1 MGTTD
6 ERQGTRARMRGGL
19 PLKGAFRLRRF
30 GDIWHKNA
38 LSAVIALAIP
48 DLVLLALGRLDLA
61 VYTSAGA
68 MCALYAHG
76 LPYAARARTLLWVA
90 LGMIASVGV
99 ALTAAGLT
107 RSTTV
112 LIIVAAVLAALHK
125 VACDAARIGP
135 PGNVIFTFIA
145 ATCAFM
151 PQRLSEVPFH
161 LLLATTGAA
170 LAWLVCMAPG
180 IVRPDG
186 PQRIAVARAL
196 EAAAR
201 ALEAAAGVP
210 AEAPGS
216 PAAVAGV
223 PAAGE
228 SLVEAVGSSAAIA
241 GGPAAGSPAADAA
254 VSRARHDAA
263 AAVNAAWHTLLLA
276 PAGPG
281 RGALERLLAHAEES
295 LVTGSAADADRLAAW
310 AADADRLAAW
320 AADAD
325 RLAAWAGDLRRNRP
339 LPETGLTEAE
349 AAELTGIAVERAA
362 RRGRPRPLRAFHP
375 ASPLFP
381 IGIRV
386 AVGSALAGVISMAA
400 GVGHPYWAIVTAA
413 SVFQANA
420 VLSWHRALQ
429 RALGSFAGLLLFTAL
444 LPVSRTG
451 QLALVLLV
459 LLLQF
464 VTEALITRNYWLG
477 TVCVTPMA
485 LLLTEFPGYQPAG
498 SLIADRWL
506 DTCVGV
512 AAGLLSCLLVTN
524 RRTAS
529 RIDDALRRVAV
540 TRAAAERLLEAGP
553 PGAGDRSRARG
564 LLVTAL
570 VELREVT
577 EVAAGEWWQ
586 RALPEERIAR
596 AEQQGHRT
604 LARLAG
610 PVRDL
615 AGIESAPGS

>member
-1 MGTTD
+1 MGATD
-6 ERQGTRARMRGGL
+6 ERQGTRARLRGGL
-19 PLKGAFRLRRF
+19 PLKGTFRLRRF

-90 LGMIASVGV
+90 LGMIASVGA
-99 ALTAAGLT
+99 ALTTAGLT

-135 PGNVIFTFIA
+135 PGNVIFTFMA

-161 LLLATTGAA
+161 LVLATAGAA

-201 ALEAAAGVP
+201 ALETAAR
-210 AEAPGS
+210 
-216 PAAVAGV
+216 V
-223 PAAGE
+223 PAAT
-228 SLVEAVGSSAAIA
+228 ARSSA
-241 GGPAAGSPAADAA
+241 GADDA

-295 LVTGSAADADRLAAW
+295 LATGSTAADRLAAGDADRLAAW
-310 AADADRLAAW
+310 G
-320 AADAD
+320 
-325 RLAAWAGDLRRNRP
+325 GDLRRNRP

-362 RRGRPRPLRAFHP
+362 RRGRPRLLRAFHP

-420 VLSWHRALQ
+420 VLSWHRGLQ
-429 RALGSFAGLLLFTAL
+429 RALGSFVGILLFTAL

-512 AAGLLSCLLVTN
+512 TAGLLSCLLVTN
-524 RRTAS
+524 RRTAG

-540 TRAAAERLLEAGP
+540 TRAAAERLLASGS
-553 PGAGDRSRARG
+553 PGTGERSRVRG

>member
-6 ERQGTRARMRGGL
+6 ERQGTRAPMRGGL
-19 PLKGAFRLRRF
+19 QLKGVFRLRRF

-76 LPYAARARTLLWVA
+76 LPYAARARTLLRVV

-107 RSTTV
+107 RSTVV

-135 PGNVIFTFIA
+135 PGNVIFTFMA

-161 LLLATTGAA
+161 LVLATAGAA

-201 ALEAAAGVP
+201 ALETAARVP
-210 AEAPGS
+210 
-216 PAAVAGV
+216 
-223 PAAGE
+223 
-228 SLVEAVGSSAAIA
+228 AAIA
-241 GGPAAGSPAADAA
+241 GSTAVIARVPVTVEGPAEAVGNPAADAA
-254 VSRARHDAA
+254 GSRARHDAA

-295 LVTGSAADADRLAAW
+295 LATGSAADDRP
-310 AADADRLAAW
+310 AAW

-339 LPETGLTEAE
+339 LPQTGLTEAE

-362 RRGRPRPLRAFHP
+362 RRGRPRLLRAFHP

-420 VLSWHRALQ
+420 VLSWHRGLQ

-524 RRTAS
+524 RRTAG

-540 TRAAAERLLEAGP
+540 TRAAAESLLEAGS

-610 PVRDL
+610 PVRDP

>member
-6 ERQGTRARMRGGL
+6 ERPRTHMRMRL
-19 PLKGAFRLRRF
+19 PLKGAFRLGRF

-76 LPYAARARTLLWVA
+76 LPYAARARTLLRVA

-107 RSTTV
+107 RSTTA

-125 VACDAARIGP
+125 VVCDAARIGP
-135 PGNVIFTFIA
+135 PGNVIFTFMA

-151 PQRLSEVPFH
+151 PQRLGEVPFH
-161 LLLATTGAA
+161 LVLATAGAA

-196 EAAAR
+196 EATAR
-201 ALEAAAGVP
+201 ALEAVARI
-210 AEAPGS
+210 
-216 PAAVAGV
+216 PAAT
-223 PAAGE
+223 
-228 SLVEAVGSSAAIA
+228 A
-241 GGPAAGSPAADAA
+241 GGPAVIARVPATAEVPVASAGGSVQATAERPAEAAEGPAADAA
-254 VSRARHDAA
+254 VPRARHDAA

-281 RGALERLLAHAEES
+281 RGALERLLAHAEET
-295 LVTGSAADADRLAAW
+295 LATGS
-310 AADADRLAAW
+310 

-349 AAELTGIAVERAA
+349 AAELTGIAVERATH
-362 RRGRPRPLRAFHP
+362 RGRPRPLRAFHP

-429 RALGSFAGLLLFTAL
+429 RALGSVAGLLLFTAL
-444 LPVSRTG
+444 LPVSRAG

-498 SLIADRWL
+498 PLIADRWL

-524 RRTAS
+524 RRTAD
-529 RIDDALRRVAV
+529 RIGDALRRVAV
-540 TRAAAERLLEAGP
+540 TQAAAEHLLESGS

-610 PVRDL
+610 PVRDP
-615 AGIESAPGS
+615 AGIESAPGR

>member
-1 MGTTD
+1 
-6 ERQGTRARMRGGL
+6 
-19 PLKGAFRLRRF
+19 
-30 GDIWHKNA
+30 
-38 LSAVIALAIP
+38 
-48 DLVLLALGRLDLA
+48 
-61 VYTSAGA
+61 
-68 MCALYAHG
+68 
-76 LPYAARARTLLWVA
+76 
-90 LGMIASVGV
+90 
-99 ALTAAGLT
+99 
-107 RSTTV
+107 
-112 LIIVAAVLAALHK
+112 
-125 VACDAARIGP
+125 
-135 PGNVIFTFIA
+135 
-145 ATCAFM
+145 
-151 PQRLSEVPFH
+151 
-161 LLLATTGAA
+161 
-170 LAWLVCMAPG
+170 
-180 IVRPDG
+180 
-186 PQRIAVARAL
+186 
-196 EAAAR
+196 
-201 ALEAAAGVP
+201 
-210 AEAPGS
+210 
-216 PAAVAGV
+216 
-223 PAAGE
+223 
-228 SLVEAVGSSAAIA
+228 
-241 GGPAAGSPAADAA
+241 
-254 VSRARHDAA
+254 
-263 AAVNAAWHTLLLA
+263 
-276 PAGPG
+276 
-281 RGALERLLAHAEES
+281 
-295 LVTGSAADADRLAAW
+295 
-310 AADADRLAAW
+310 
-320 AADAD
+320 
-325 RLAAWAGDLRRNRP
+325 AAWAGDLRRNRP

-362 RRGRPRPLRAFHP
+362 RRGRPRLLRAFHP

-386 AVGSALAGVISMAA
+386 AAGSALAGVISMAA

-420 VLSWHRALQ
+420 VLSWHRGLQ
-429 RALGSFAGLLLFTAL
+429 RALGSFVGLLLFTAL

-524 RRTAS
+524 RRTAG

-540 TRAAAERLLEAGP
+540 TRAAAERLLASGS
-553 PGAGDRSRARG
+553 PGTGDRSRVRG

-577 EVAAGEWWQ
+577 EVAAGEWWR

-610 PVRDL
+610 PVRDP

>member
-6 ERQGTRARMRGGL
+6 ERQGTRVRMRGGL
-19 PLKGAFRLRRF
+19 PLKGVFRLRRF
-30 GDIWHKNA
+30 GDIWHKHA

-76 LPYAARARTLLWVA
+76 LPYAARARTLLRVA

-99 ALTAAGLT
+99 ALTAAGLI
-107 RSTTV
+107 RSTIA

-125 VACDAARIGP
+125 VVCDAARIGP
-135 PGNVIFTFIA
+135 PGNVIFTFMA

-151 PQRLSEVPFH
+151 PQRLGEVPFH
-161 LLLATTGAA
+161 LVLVTAGAA

-196 EAAAR
+196 EATAR
-201 ALEAAAGVP
+201 ALAAAARIPAATTGGPAVIARIPATAEGPAETTGGPVPATAEVP
-210 AEAPGS
+210 AED
-216 PAAVAGV
+216 
-223 PAAGE
+223 AAG
-228 SLVEAVGSSAAIA
+228 
-241 GGPAAGSPAADAA
+241 
-254 VSRARHDAA
+254 SRARHDAA

-281 RGALERLLAHAEES
+281 RGALERLLAHTEES
-295 LVTGSAADADRLAAW
+295 LATGSAAEADRLAAW
-310 AADADRLAAW
+310 AAE
-320 AADAD
+320 AD

-349 AAELTGIAVERAA
+349 AAELTGIAVERAT
-362 RRGRPRPLRAFHP
+362 RRGRPRPLRTFHP

-386 AVGSALAGVISMAA
+386 AVGAALAGVISMAD

-429 RALGSFAGLLLFTAL
+429 RAFGSLAGLLLFTAL
-444 LPVSRTG
+444 LPVSRAG

-498 SLIADRWL
+498 PLIADRWL

-524 RRTAS
+524 RRTAG
-529 RIDDALRRVAV
+529 RIGDALRRVAV
-540 TRAAAERLLEAGP
+540 TQAAAEHLLESGS

-596 AEQQGHRT
+596 AERQGHRT

-610 PVRDL
+610 PVRDP
-615 AGIESAPGS
+615 AGIESAPGR

>member
-1 MGTTD
+1 MGVTD

-48 DLVLLALGRLDLA
+48 DLILLALGRLDLA

-76 LPYAARARTLLWVA
+76 LPYAARARTLLRVA

-112 LIIVAAVLAALHK
+112 LIVVAAVLAALHK
-125 VACDAARIGP
+125 VVCDAARIGP
-135 PGNVIFTFIA
+135 PGNVIFTFMA

-161 LLLATTGAA
+161 LVLATAGAA

-180 IVRPDG
+180 TVRPDG

-196 EAAAR
+196 EAAVR
-201 ALEAAAGVP
+201 ALAAAARVPATAEGPVEAAGNPAVIAGVPAAAGVP
-210 AEAPGS
+210 AE
-216 PAAVAGV
+216 
-223 PAAGE
+223 
-228 SLVEAVGSSAAIA
+228 
-241 GGPAAGSPAADAA
+241 DAT

-295 LVTGSAADADRLAAW
+295 LAMGS

-339 LPETGLTEAE
+339 LPETGLTDAE

-362 RRGRPRPLRAFHP
+362 RRGRPRLLRAFHP

-381 IGIRV
+381 VGIRV

-429 RALGSFAGLLLFTAL
+429 RGLGSFAGLLLFTAL
-444 LPVSRTG
+444 LPVSRAG

-524 RRTAS
+524 RRTAG
-529 RIDDALRRVAV
+529 RIDDALRCVAA
-540 TRAAAERLLEAGP
+540 TRAAAERLLESAS

-570 VELREVT
+570 VELREAT

-610 PVRDL
+610 PVRDP

>member
-6 ERQGTRARMRGGL
+6 ERQGTRAPMRGGL
-19 PLKGAFRLRRF
+19 PLKGVFRLRRF

-76 LPYAARARTLLWVA
+76 LPYAARARTLLRVA

-107 RSTTV
+107 RSTVV

-135 PGNVIFTFIA
+135 PGNVIFTFMA

-161 LLLATTGAA
+161 LVLATAGAA

-201 ALEAAAGVP
+201 ALETAARVP
-210 AEAPGS
+210 AATAGS

-228 SLVEAVGSSAAIA
+228 SLVEAVGSSAAIAGVPATA

-295 LVTGSAADADRLAAW
+295 LATGSAAGDRP
-310 AADADRLAAW
+310 AAW

-339 LPETGLTEAE
+339 LPQTGLTEAE

-362 RRGRPRPLRAFHP
+362 RRGRPRVLRAFHP

-386 AVGSALAGVISMAA
+386 AVGSALAGVISMAT

-420 VLSWHRALQ
+420 VLSWHRGLQ

-512 AAGLLSCLLVTN
+512 AAGLLGCLLVTN
-524 RRTAS
+524 RRTVS
-529 RIDDALRRVAV
+529 RIDGALRRVAV
-540 TRAAAERLLEAGP
+540 TRAAAERLLEAGS

-610 PVRDL
+610 PVRDP

>member
-19 PLKGAFRLRRF
+19 PLRGTFRLRRF

-135 PGNVIFTFIA
+135 PGNVIFTFMA

-161 LLLATTGAA
+161 LVLATAGAV

-201 ALEAAAGVP
+201 ALETAARVP
-210 AEAPGS
+210 AATAGS
-216 PAAVAGV
+216 PAAIVRI
-223 PAAGE
+223 PAATEG
-228 SLVEAVGSSAAIA
+228 LAEAAGRSAAIVRVPATA
-241 GGPAAGSPAADAA
+241 GGPAEAAGSPAAD
-254 VSRARHDAA
+254 
-263 AAVNAAWHTLLLA
+263 AAWHTLLLA

-295 LVTGSAADADRLAAW
+295 LATGSAAADRPAAW
-310 AADADRLAAW
+310 AAA
-320 AADAD
+320 AD

-349 AAELTGIAVERAA
+349 AAELTGIALERAA
-362 RRGRPRPLRAFHP
+362 RRGRPRLLRAFHP

-386 AVGSALAGVISMAA
+386 AAGSALAGVISMAA

-420 VLSWHRALQ
+420 VLSWHRGLQ
-429 RALGSFAGLLLFTAL
+429 RALGSFVGLLLFTAL

-524 RRTAS
+524 RRTAG

-540 TRAAAERLLEAGP
+540 TRAAAERLLEAGS
-553 PGAGDRSRARG
+553 PGAGDRSRVRG

>member
-1 MGTTD
+1 METTD
-6 ERQGTRARMRGGL
+6 ERQGTRAPMRGGL
-19 PLKGAFRLRRF
+19 PLKGVFRLRRF

-76 LPYAARARTLLWVA
+76 LPYAARARTLLRVA
-90 LGMIASVGV
+90 VGMIASVGV
-99 ALTAAGLT
+99 ALAAAGLT
-107 RSTTV
+107 RSTVV

-135 PGNVIFTFIA
+135 PGNVIFTFMA

-161 LLLATTGAA
+161 LVLATAGAA

-201 ALEAAAGVP
+201 ALETAARVPAATAGSTAAIARVPVTAEGP
-210 AEAPGS
+210 AEA
-216 PAAVAGV
+216 
-223 PAAGE
+223 
-228 SLVEAVGSSAAIA
+228 VGN
-241 GGPAAGSPAADAA
+241 PAADAA

-295 LVTGSAADADRLAAW
+295 LATGSD
-310 AADADRLAAW
+310 ADADRLAAW

-339 LPETGLTEAE
+339 LPQTGLTEAE

-362 RRGRPRPLRAFHP
+362 RRGRPRLLRAFHP

-420 VLSWHRALQ
+420 VLSWHRGLQ

-512 AAGLLSCLLVTN
+512 AAGLLGCLLVTN
-524 RRTAS
+524 RRTVS
-529 RIDDALRRVAV
+529 RIDGALRRVAV
-540 TRAAAERLLEAGP
+540 TRAAAERLLEAGS

-610 PVRDL
+610 PVRDP

>member
-6 ERQGTRARMRGGL
+6 ERQGTRAPMRGGL
-19 PLKGAFRLRRF
+19 PLKGVFRLRRF

-38 LSAVIALAIP
+38 LSAVVALAIP

-76 LPYAARARTLLWVA
+76 LPYAARARTLLRVA

-107 RSTTV
+107 RSTVV

-125 VACDAARIGP
+125 VACDATRIGP
-135 PGNVIFTFIA
+135 PGNVIFTFMA

-161 LLLATTGAA
+161 LVLATAGAV

-201 ALEAAAGVP
+201 ALETAARVPAATAGSTVATAGSTAAIARVPVTAEGP
-210 AEAPGS
+210 AEA
-216 PAAVAGV
+216 
-223 PAAGE
+223 
-228 SLVEAVGSSAAIA
+228 VGN
-241 GGPAAGSPAADAA
+241 PAADAA

-281 RGALERLLAHAEES
+281 RGALERLLARAEES
-295 LVTGSAADADRLAAW
+295 LATGSDADRP
-310 AADADRLAAW
+310 AAW

-339 LPETGLTEAE
+339 LPQTGLTEAE

-362 RRGRPRPLRAFHP
+362 RRGRPRLLRAFHP

-420 VLSWHRALQ
+420 VLSWHRGLQ

-512 AAGLLSCLLVTN
+512 AAGLLGCLLVTN
-524 RRTAS
+524 RRTVS
-529 RIDDALRRVAV
+529 RIDGALRRVAV
-540 TRAAAERLLEAGP
+540 TRAAAERLLEAGS

-604 LARLAG
+604 LARLSG

>member
-6 ERQGTRARMRGGL
+6 ERQGTRVRMRGGL

-48 DLVLLALGRLDLA
+48 DLLLLALGRLDLA

-135 PGNVIFTFIA
+135 PGNVIFTFMA

-161 LLLATTGAA
+161 LVLATAGAA

-201 ALEAAAGVP
+201 ALEAAAR
-210 AEAPGS
+210 
-216 PAAVAGV
+216 V
-223 PAAGE
+223 PAAT
-228 SLVEAVGSSAAIA
+228 AGSSATIARVPATA
-241 GGPAAGSPAADAA
+241 GGPAETAGSPVAADAA
-254 VSRARHDAA
+254 VSRARHDVA
-263 AAVNAAWHTLLLA
+263 AAVNSAWHTLLLA

-295 LVTGSAADADRLAAW
+295 LATGSAADADRLAAG
-310 AADADRLAAW
+310 AAG

-362 RRGRPRPLRAFHP
+362 RRGRPRLLRAFHP

-420 VLSWHRALQ
+420 VLSWHRGLQ

-444 LPVSRTG
+444 LPVSRAG

-540 TRAAAERLLEAGP
+540 TRAAAERLLESGS
-553 PGAGDRSRARG
+553 PGTGDRSRARG

-596 AEQQGHRT
+596 AEHQGHRT

-610 PVRDL
+610 PVRDP

>member
-6 ERQGTRARMRGGL
+6 ERQGTRAPMRGGL
-19 PLKGAFRLRRF
+19 PLKGVFRLRRF

-76 LPYAARARTLLWVA
+76 LPYAARARTLLRVA

-107 RSTTV
+107 RSTVV

-135 PGNVIFTFIA
+135 PGNVIFTFMA

-161 LLLATTGAA
+161 LVLATAGAA

-201 ALEAAAGVP
+201 ALETAARVP
-210 AEAPGS
+210 
-216 PAAVAGV
+216 
-223 PAAGE
+223 
-228 SLVEAVGSSAAIA
+228 AAIA
-241 GGPAAGSPAADAA
+241 GSTAAIARVPVTAEGPAEAVGNPAADAA

-295 LVTGSAADADRLAAW
+295 LATGSAAGDRP
-310 AADADRLAAW
+310 AAW

-339 LPETGLTEAE
+339 LPQTGLTEAE

-362 RRGRPRPLRAFHP
+362 RRGRPRLLRAFHP

-420 VLSWHRALQ
+420 VLSWHRGLQ

-524 RRTAS
+524 RRTAG
-529 RIDDALRRVAV
+529 RIDGALRRVAV
-540 TRAAAERLLEAGP
+540 TRAAAERLLEAGS

-610 PVRDL
+610 PVRDP

>member
-19 PLKGAFRLRRF
+19 PLRGTFRLRRF

-135 PGNVIFTFIA
+135 PGNVIFTFMA

-161 LLLATTGAA
+161 LVLATAGAA

-201 ALEAAAGVP
+201 ALETAAR
-210 AEAPGS
+210 
-216 PAAVAGV
+216 V
-223 PAAGE
+223 PAAT
-228 SLVEAVGSSAAIA
+228 VGSSAAIVRIPAATEGLAEAAGRSAAIVRVPATA
-241 GGPAAGSPAADAA
+241 GGPAEAAGSPAADAA

-276 PAGPG
+276 SAGPG

-295 LVTGSAADADRLAAW
+295 LATGSAA
-310 AADADRLAAW
+310 
-320 AADAD
+320 AD

-349 AAELTGIAVERAA
+349 AAELTGIALERAA
-362 RRGRPRPLRAFHP
+362 RRGRPRLLRAFHP

-386 AVGSALAGVISMAA
+386 AAGSALAGVISMAA

-420 VLSWHRALQ
+420 VLSWHRGLQ
-429 RALGSFAGLLLFTAL
+429 RALGSFVGLLLFTAL

-540 TRAAAERLLEAGP
+540 TRAAAERLLEAGS
-553 PGAGDRSRARG
+553 PGAGDRSRVRG

>member
-6 ERQGTRARMRGGL
+6 ERQGTRAPMRGGL
-19 PLKGAFRLRRF
+19 PLKGVFRLRRF

-38 LSAVIALAIP
+38 LSAVVALAIP

-76 LPYAARARTLLWVA
+76 LPYAARARTLLRVA

-107 RSTTV
+107 RSTVV

-125 VACDAARIGP
+125 VACDATRIGP
-135 PGNVIFTFIA
+135 PGNVIFTFMA

-161 LLLATTGAA
+161 LVLATAGAV

-201 ALEAAAGVP
+201 ALETAARVPAATAGSTVATAGSTVAIARVPVTAEGP
-210 AEAPGS
+210 AEA
-216 PAAVAGV
+216 
-223 PAAGE
+223 
-228 SLVEAVGSSAAIA
+228 VGN
-241 GGPAAGSPAADAA
+241 PAADAA

-281 RGALERLLAHAEES
+281 RGALERLLARAEES
-295 LVTGSAADADRLAAW
+295 LATGSDADRP
-310 AADADRLAAW
+310 AAW

-339 LPETGLTEAE
+339 LPQTGLTEAE
-349 AAELTGIAVERAA
+349 VAELTGIAVERAA
-362 RRGRPRPLRAFHP
+362 RRGRPRLLRAFHP

-420 VLSWHRALQ
+420 VLSWHRGLQ

-512 AAGLLSCLLVTN
+512 AAGLLGCLLVTN
-524 RRTAS
+524 RRTVS
-529 RIDDALRRVAV
+529 RIDGALRRVAV
-540 TRAAAERLLEAGP
+540 TRAAAERLLEAGS

-604 LARLAG
+604 LARLSG